1 MKIYLMLLVGLLNLT
16 ACEAENQDKKDDGN
30 NNGNTIDNMTLV
42 EAVENNDIE
51 TVKTLL
57 VQGGNVE
64 SKDAQ
69 DRSLLMLA
77 THRNNVDIAK
87 ILLDAGA
94 NVNIQDKIQDSPF
107 LYAGAEGKLEL
118 VKLYLSHNPNF
129 GIYNRYGGTALI
141 PAAEKGHLEVVRLL
155 ANTPDFPIDHVNNL
169 GWTALMEAVVL
180 GTGGKVH
187 TDIVQALVDAG
198 CDIAIPDSNGVSALS
213 HARNR
218 GFSGIVAILETA
230 SKEKK

>member
-1 MKIYLMLLVGLLNLT
+1 MLLVGLLNLT
-16 ACEAENQDKKDDGN
+16 ACEAENQDKKDEGSG
-30 NNGNTIDNMTLV
+30 NGNTIDNMTLV
-42 EAVENNDIE
+42 EAVENNKIE
-51 TVKTLL
+51 AVKELL
-57 VQGGNVE
+57 AQGGDVE
-64 SKDAQ
+64 SKNAQ
-69 DRSLLMLA
+69 DRSLLMIV
-77 THRNNVDIAK
+77 THQNNVDMAK

-94 NVNIQDKIQDSPF
+94 NVNTQDRIQDSPF

-118 VKLYLSHNPNF
+118 VKLYLNHNPNF
-129 GIYNRYGGTALI
+129 EIYNRYGGTALI

-155 ANTPDFPIDHVNNL
+155 ANIPDFPINHVNNL

-198 CDIAIPDSNGVSALS
+198 CDITIPDSNGVSALI

-218 GFSGIVAILETA
+218 GFAGIVSILETA